1 MFLPDLLANDVWL
14 CHPMAW
20 RSAGFVTGPYFI
32 ASLRLYR
39 TDQREIFLV
48 QRARTPFSIAS
59 FTRYPKQTDSFSI
72 CCKFLDSKLICFLYS
87 VSNVRLCLWCS
98 LMKHT
103 ISLIWSVGEAI
114 RSMTALPSSG
124 FSGSTLRL
132 QKLLL
137 VILHQHTIDID
148 SVHSLYT
155 IALLRVS
162 KQHTRAACPMS
173 KMACCSTTSKILI
186 VFLLICSS
194 KSCPHICLLT
204 SFINW
209 GFTIFFSYQACT
221 LSSWDYSP
229 CPGMERRDL

>member
-1 MFLPDLLANDVWL
+1 
-14 CHPMAW
+14 
-20 RSAGFVTGPYFI
+20 
-32 ASLRLYR
+32 
-39 TDQREIFLV
+39 
-48 QRARTPFSIAS
+48 
-59 FTRYPKQTDSFSI
+59 
-72 CCKFLDSKLICFLYS
+72 
-87 VSNVRLCLWCS
+87 
-98 LMKHT
+98 
-103 ISLIWSVGEAI
+103 
-114 RSMTALPSSG
+114 MTALLSSG

-204 SFINW
+204 SFINR
-209 GFTIFFSYQACT
+209 GFTIFFFLSGMHIIKLGLLPLPWYGKMRIVANMLLIRTTREKYQVNNMYVCV
-221 LSSWDYSP
+221 LLFELYY
-229 CPGMERRDL
+229 CQHI